1 MRLSLIRGVLLAFML
16 ALLISPIAGRADGV
30 IVVEPPLCDPAC
42 PGPTYVG
49 DQLVVRNHNVTVSID
64 NQVATTSID
73 QTFFNQND
81 WVAEGTY
88 IFPIPDDAT
97 IDQFTMTVDGQ
108 EVQANV
114 LDAEQARRIY
124 EDIVR
129 NMRDP
134 ALLEYIGRGA
144 IQASIFPIDP
154 RAERQVSIR
163 YQQVL
168 PSEQGLV
175 HYVYPLNTERFSAQ
189 PLEQASGHVSIA
201 SESPIRAIY
210 SPSHDIATS
219 RTDETHATVGWE
231 ASDVL
236 PSTDFELLYTTS
248 DEGIGVNLLSDYNA
262 ATGEGTFLLL
272 AAPGISASQAVIAKD
287 VILVLDTSGSMEGQK
302 IEQAKGALTT
312 ILNRLNA
319 EDRFTIV
326 EFSTGVRT
334 YSNELLPASSAPDA
348 IGWVSNLESTGGTDI
363 NGALQQAMSLVQEG
377 RPTYVLF
384 LTDGLPTE
392 GEIEVPAILENVDVA
407 APDDI
412 RLFSFGVGDD
422 VDTIL
427 LDTLSQQHHGAS
439 AYVRPEESIDA
450 AVGELYGKISTPVLT
465 DVELEIQ
472 GATVEDL
479 YPNPLPDLYAGSQTV
494 IAGKYRAGGPVT
506 IVLHGKVNG
515 EMQAFTYEG
524 QSLATGPGVEGLSRL
539 WATRKIGYL
548 LTQIRLY
555 GESEEWVQAIVDLS
569 VRYGIVTPYTSYLI
583 TEDDILTS
591 QGRADAA
598 KEESARIQTTAE
610 PSSGSGAVTQAAD
623 QAELAGGADGNF
635 AAAAPSG
642 EYADQVIVVGSRAF
656 LNLDG
661 VWTETTFD
669 PSTMSTVKV
678 QYLSDD
684 YFALIAAHPE
694 LAAAFALGE
703 QVIAISNGTAFQVTT
718 EEQPALDPALLAGS

>member
-1 MRLSLIRGVLLAFML
+1 
-16 ALLISPIAGRADGV
+16 
-30 IVVEPPLCDPAC
+30 
-42 PGPTYVG
+42 
-49 DQLVVRNHNVTVSID
+49 
-64 NQVATTSID
+64 
-73 QTFFNQND
+73 
-81 WVAEGTY
+81 
-88 IFPIPDDAT
+88 
-97 IDQFTMTVDGQ
+97 IDQFTMTIDGQ

-154 RAERQVSIR
+154 GAERQVSIR

-189 PLEQASGHVSIA
+189 PLEQASVHVSIA

-236 PSTDFELLYTTS
+236 PTTDFELLYTTS

-287 VILVLDTSGSMEGQK
+287 VIVVLDTSGSMEGQK
-302 IEQAKGALTT
+302 LEQAKGALTT
-312 ILNRLNA
+312 VLNRLNA

-348 IGWVSNLESTGGTDI
+348 ISWVSNLESTGGTDI

-392 GEIEVPAILENVDVA
+392 GEIEIPAILDNVDVA

-450 AVGELYGKISTPVLT
+450 AVGELYGKISTPV
-465 DVELEIQ
+465 
-472 GATVEDL
+472 
-479 YPNPLPDLYAGSQTV
+479 
-494 IAGKYRAGGPVT
+494 
-506 IVLHGKVNG
+506 
-515 EMQAFTYEG
+515 
-524 QSLATGPGVEGLSRL
+524 
-539 WATRKIGYL
+539 
-548 LTQIRLY
+548 
-555 GESEEWVQAIVDLS
+555 
-569 VRYGIVTPYTSYLI
+569 
-583 TEDDILTS
+583 
-591 QGRADAA
+591 
-598 KEESARIQTTAE
+598 
-610 PSSGSGAVTQAAD
+610 
-623 QAELAGGADGNF
+623 
-635 AAAAPSG
+635 
-642 EYADQVIVVGSRAF
+642 
-656 LNLDG
+656 
-661 VWTETTFD
+661 
-669 PSTMSTVKV
+669 
-678 QYLSDD
+678 
-684 YFALIAAHPE
+684 
-694 LAAAFALGE
+694 
-703 QVIAISNGTAFQVTT
+703 
-718 EEQPALDPALLAGS
+718 

>member
-16 ALLISPIAGRADGV
+16 ALLISPIATRADGV
-30 IVVEPPLCDPAC
+30 IVVEPPTCDPAC

-49 DQLVVRNHNVTVSID
+49 DQLVVRNHNVAVSID

-108 EVQANV
+108 EVEANV

-129 NMRDP
+129 SMRDP

-154 RAERQVSIR
+154 GAERQVSIR

-189 PLEQASGHVSIA
+189 PLEQASVHVSIA

-236 PSTDFELLYTTS
+236 PATDFELLYTTS

-272 AAPGISASQAVIAKD
+272 AAPGIDASQAAIAKD

-348 IGWVSNLESTGGTDI
+348 ISWVSNLESTGGTDI

-392 GEIEVPAILENVDVA
+392 GEVEIPAILDNVETA
-407 APDDI
+407 APEDI

-427 LDTLSQQHHGAS
+427 LDTLSQQHHGTS
-439 AYVRPEESIDA
+439 AYVRPEESIDT
-450 AVGELYGKISTPVLT
+450 AVGELYSKISTPVLT

-555 GESEEWVQAIVDLS
+555 GENQEWVQAIVDLS

-583 TEDDILTS
+583 TEEDILTS
-591 QGRADAA
+591 EGRSNAA
-598 KEESARIQTTAE
+598 KEESERIQTTAE
-610 PSSGSGAVTQAAD
+610 PSSGAAAVD
-623 QAELAGGADGNF
+623 QASDQSELAGGSDGNY
-635 AAAAPSG
+635 AAAAPAE
-642 EYADQVIVVGSRAF
+642 EYADQVVVVGSRAF

-661 VWTETTFD
+661 IWTETTFD
-669 PSTMSTVKV
+669 PSSMTTVKV

-703 QVIAISNGTAFQVTT
+703 QVIAISEGTAFQVTV
-718 EEQPALDPALLAGS
+718 EEQPALDPALLAAS